1 MEDKDIMRY
10 MNTLQ
15 DEDDVNRKMIRELRD
30 ALIEIEKK
38 LNLIRSVLKEHLKY
52 GEISPQTKETF
63 KY

>member
-30 ALIEIEKK
+30 ALIEKENHGQLSPATIKK
-38 LNLIRSVLKEHLKY
+38 LGDKK
-52 GEISPQTKETF
+52 
-63 KY
+63 